1 MFLKKQINYNYVFLF
16 YDVEEK
22 RVNKVFKKCKKY
34 LNHWQK
40 SVFRGALTN
49 SQILELES
57 KLKKI
62 IDKEKDFI
70 SIIKIMDFKTI
81 GETTLGSIDKNTEDI
96 FLQFSNLCEEKLG
109 ISRNFKI
116 IITWKKIK
124 EVLIYK
130 LIYIIMYLNSAI
142 NGHGLTLT

>member
-1 MFLKKQINYNYVFLF
+1 MVRNINYNYVFLF

-49 SQILELES
+49 SQIIELENE
-57 KLKKI
+57 LKKI
-62 IDKEKDFI
+62 INKEKDFI

-81 GETTLGSIDKNTEDI
+81 GETTLGNNSKNTEDI
-96 FLQFSNLCEEKLG
+96 FL
-109 ISRNFKI
+109 
-116 IITWKKIK
+116 
-124 EVLIYK
+124 
-130 LIYIIMYLNSAI
+130 
-142 NGHGLTLT
+142 

>member
-1 MFLKKQINYNYVFLF
+1 MVKNINYNYVFLF

-49 SQILELES
+49 SQILELENE
-57 KLKKI
+57 LKKI
-62 IDKEKDFI
+62 INKDKDFI

-81 GETTLGSIDKNTEDI
+81 GETTLGNNSKNTEDI
-96 FLQFSNLCEEKLG
+96 FL
-109 ISRNFKI
+109 
-116 IITWKKIK
+116 
-124 EVLIYK
+124 
-130 LIYIIMYLNSAI
+130 
-142 NGHGLTLT
+142 

>member
-1 MFLKKQINYNYVFLF
+1 MKKQINYNYVFLF

-49 SQILELES
+49 SQILELENE
-57 KLKKI
+57 LKHLINKNQ
-62 IDKEKDFI
+62 DFI

-81 GETTLGSIDKNTEDI
+81 GETPLGNINTNTEDI
-96 FLQFSNLCEEKLG
+96 FL
-109 ISRNFKI
+109 
-116 IITWKKIK
+116 
-124 EVLIYK
+124 
-130 LIYIIMYLNSAI
+130 
-142 NGHGLTLT
+142 

>member
-1 MFLKKQINYNYVFLF
+1 MKKQINYNYVFLF
-16 YDVEEK
+16 YDVEVK

-57 KLKKI
+57 ELKKT

-81 GETTLGSIDKNTEDI
+81 GETTLGSIEKNTEDI
-96 FLQFSNLCEEKLG
+96 FL
-109 ISRNFKI
+109 
-116 IITWKKIK
+116 
-124 EVLIYK
+124 
-130 LIYIIMYLNSAI
+130 
-142 NGHGLTLT
+142 